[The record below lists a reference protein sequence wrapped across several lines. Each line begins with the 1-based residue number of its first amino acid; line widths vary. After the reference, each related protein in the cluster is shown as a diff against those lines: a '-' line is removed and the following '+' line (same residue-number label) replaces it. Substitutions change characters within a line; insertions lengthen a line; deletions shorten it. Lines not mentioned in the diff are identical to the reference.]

1 MSLPALPLPATPFVL
16 PLVAPF
22 RGLQARQGVVLEG
35 PGGWGEFAPFADYS
49 VDQDARWLVAA
60 IEAALD
66 PDPGP
71 GTAVATNAILP
82 DLSDD
87 DLAAGTTRVM
97 AATGCRT
104 VKLKVGGRPTGAE
117 LARVTTV
124 MQAAAAVD
132 PDARLRLDGNGR
144 FDFAAAQEFLV
155 ALTWADAAVEYVE
168 QPCRS
173 VDEMRLLKEHVPDV
187 ALAADESLRRDRHFH
202 DLAEIADVAIV
213 KVAPLGGP
221 RAVRS
226 VLADIDLPVVVS
238 GAAESSVGL
247 SRDAV
252 VAAQVGAPER
262 AHGLGTG
269 TLLAADLVEYPV
281 IPVAGQV
288 PARRAVADTGPLAE
302 ASARMTA
309 ADQETWR
316 IRLQDAWHSALHA
329 DLLAAEDLSALGIQ
343 R

>member
-1 MSLPALPLPATPFVL
+1 MA
-16 PLVAPF
+16 
-22 RGLQARQGVVLEG
+22 RGRDR
-35 PGGWGEFAPFADYS
+35 GGAE
-49 VDQDARWLVAA
+49 Q
-60 IEAALD
+60 
-66 PDPGP
+66 DPGP

-124 MQAAAAVD
+124 MQAAAAVV

-155 ALTWADAAVEYVE
+155 ALTWSDAAVEYVE

-252 VAAQVGAPER
+252 VAAQVGAPR
-262 AHGLGTG
+262 LGPRPGHRHPAGRRPGGIPRHPGRRPGAGTTRGGRCGAFGRGLGTHDG
-269 TLLAADLVEYPV
+269 GGPETSRPAAGRLAQRA
-281 IPVAGQV
+281 
-288 PARRAVADTGPLAE
+288 AR
-302 ASARMTA
+302 
-309 ADQETWR
+309 
-316 IRLQDAWHSALHA
+316 
-329 DLLAAEDLSALGIQ
+329 
-343 R
+343 